1 MSKSGNRNSNLRAKI
16 RVFIILT
23 IVGAVAIL
31 AALLS
36 LFLFEIE
43 DTIYAD
49 GFSIPE
55 HTFELVGHVAAHV
68 KKFNF
73 RTGDDV
79 KEGEVIAELD
89 SRAYEAAAI
98 TAECITSPSSCRES
112 RYRE

>member
-49 GFSIPE
+49 GVIIPE
-55 HTFELVGHVAAHV
+55 HTFELVGHVDAHV

-79 KEGEVIAELD
+79 KEGEAHPRKRTSAEGALVFQN
-89 SRAYEAAAI
+89 
-98 TAECITSPSSCRES
+98 ES
-112 RYRE
+112 ERVSGKGRTRT

>member
-49 GFSIPE
+49 GVIIPE
-55 HTFELVGHVAAHV
+55 HTFELVGLSLIH
-68 KKFNF
+68 
-73 RTGDDV
+73 
-79 KEGEVIAELD
+79 I
-89 SRAYEAAAI
+89 
-98 TAECITSPSSCRES
+98 
-112 RYRE
+112 

>member
-49 GFSIPE
+49 GVIIPE
-55 HTFELVGHVAAHV
+55 HTFELVGHVDAHV

-89 SRAYEAAAI
+89 SRL
-98 TAECITSPSSCRES
+98 
-112 RYRE
+112 